1 MNACINSQE
10 LHQPFQPERKF
21 IQMILP
27 VISKWNLMK
36 YIFLGIASGLCSFLF
51 INSVTRVVSLLIAG
65 NLTTISKEYLI
76 LFSFI
81 ILFFIWIRK
90 TLSLAIINLSQSY
103 FWGLRKQVIALVL
116 KADYKQLSE
125 RRVNIETA
133 LVSDINILTQASL
146 SIIEF
151 FTASILAVA
160 CLIYLAVISFILFSI
175 TLAVA
180 FTGILIYHFSTRRN
194 IGNFV
199 VARKLENKFL
209 LNFNAIL
216 GGFKE
221 IFMEPKKGRA
231 IYENKIIPTANST
244 LKNNTAAF
252 TGYLN
257 NQITGQTLFYIL
269 ISSVLLF
276 LSITLKVKPGDTVS
290 FVFTLLYLLGSIET
304 IMVLIPGLMRARV
317 ASNHLADLKKE
328 LERSNFE
335 NVPGNRYMS
344 KDEFES
350 ITISKL
356 EFSYGEVEKSFSIG
370 PVNLTIEKGEAI
382 FIYGGNGSGKT
393 TLIHSLLGICTP
405 SAGQIRLNNEPVG
418 PSNYRDY
425 KAIFSV
431 VFNDFYLFEELYGID
446 NLDIQK
452 LNFYLRLFELE
463 EKVEFE
469 GRSFSTTTLSMGQ
482 RKRLALITCLL
493 EEKPVLV
500 LDEWAADQDPYF
512 RKKFYKEIIPLL
524 KKDGFTIIAITHDDK
539 YYPYADRLY
548 KMDDGKLIED
558 SIKKFETTL
567 IS

>member
-1 MNACINSQE
+1 
-10 LHQPFQPERKF
+10 
-21 IQMILP
+21 
-27 VISKWNLMK
+27 
-36 YIFLGIASGLCSFLF
+36 
-51 INSVTRVVSLLIAG
+51 
-65 NLTTISKEYLI
+65 
-76 LFSFI
+76 
-81 ILFFIWIRK
+81 
-90 TLSLAIINLSQSY
+90 
-103 FWGLRKQVIALVL
+103 
-116 KADYKQLSE
+116 
-125 RRVNIETA
+125 
-133 LVSDINILTQASL
+133 
-146 SIIEF
+146 
-151 FTASILAVA
+151 
-160 CLIYLAVISFILFSI
+160 
-175 TLAVA
+175 VA

-356 EFSYGEVEKSFSIG
+356 EFSYGDVEKSFSIG